1 MSETHT
7 FSPRIINDFRIGF
20 NRLDTARLTQ
30 VTDRIIEQYGF
41 KGLPFFS
48 DIGGLP
54 AISVNGYTGL
64 GEGGTLP
71 NLKLSQVIQ
80 FADGVSI
87 VHGAHT
93 FKTGADVRF
102 ILSDAFTPSGTRGSY
117 SFSGAF
123 TQDPQKRAGTG
134 SGLADLLLGVPSS
147 ASVTTPTIGDLR
159 QRYYGFYFQD
169 DWQVSK
175 NLTLNLGI
183 RWDLSSPF
191 WDRLNRMSNF
201 VIDPGPDFNKFI
213 VAGSRGSSIPD
224 RALVNFYKT
233 DFAPRFGFAY
243 RLPHQTVVRSS

>member
-1 MSETHT
+1 
-7 FSPRIINDFRIGF
+7 
-20 NRLDTARLTQ
+20 

-54 AISVNGYTGL
+54 AVSVNGYTGL

-102 ILSDAFTPSGTRGSY
+102 ILSDAFTPSGTRGSF

-123 TQDPQKRAGTG
+123 TQDPQSALARA
-134 SGLADLLLGVPSS
+134 LAWPTYCS
-147 ASVTTPTIGDLR
+147 ACLPAPVSPLPPSVTCASAIMA
-159 QRYYGFYFQD
+159 
-169 DWQVSK
+169 S
-175 NLTLNLGI
+175 I
-183 RWDLSSPF
+183 
-191 WDRLNRMSNF
+191 
-201 VIDPGPDFNKFI
+201 
-213 VAGSRGSSIPD
+213 SRTTG
-224 RALVNFYKT
+224 R
-233 DFAPRFGFAY
+233 
-243 RLPHQTVVRSS
+243 

>member
-1 MSETHT
+1 
-7 FSPRIINDFRIGF
+7 
-20 NRLDTARLTQ
+20 
-30 VTDRIIEQYGF
+30 
-41 KGLPFFS
+41 
-48 DIGGLP
+48 
-54 AISVNGYTGL
+54 
-64 GEGGTLP
+64 
-71 NLKLSQVIQ
+71 
-80 FADGVSI
+80 

-102 ILSDAFTPSGTRGSY
+102 ILSNAFTPSGTRGSY
-117 SFSGAF
+117 IFSGAF

-147 ASVTTPTIGDLR
+147 AGVTTPTIGDPR

-191 WDRLNRMSNF
+191 WDRLNRMNNF

-233 DFAPRFGFAY
+233 DFARVSVLLTGYPTR
-243 RLPHQTVVRSS
+243 P